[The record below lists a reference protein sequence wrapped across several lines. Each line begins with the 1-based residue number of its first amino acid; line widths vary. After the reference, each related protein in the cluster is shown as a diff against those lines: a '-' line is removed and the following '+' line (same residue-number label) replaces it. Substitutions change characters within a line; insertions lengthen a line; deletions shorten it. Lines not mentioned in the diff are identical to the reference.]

1 MFTLLLDW
9 LGAGKYNISLHNRD
23 YRKVLNWMPYE
34 RKLMLSQ
41 HREGETKITPICEPH
56 LAMPSCSLLPA
67 NVGSIIKP

>member
-34 RKLMLSQ
+34 RKLMQSQ
-41 HREGETKITPICEPH
+41 HHRRRDENH
-56 LAMPSCSLLPA
+56 A
-67 NVGSIIKP
+67 NM